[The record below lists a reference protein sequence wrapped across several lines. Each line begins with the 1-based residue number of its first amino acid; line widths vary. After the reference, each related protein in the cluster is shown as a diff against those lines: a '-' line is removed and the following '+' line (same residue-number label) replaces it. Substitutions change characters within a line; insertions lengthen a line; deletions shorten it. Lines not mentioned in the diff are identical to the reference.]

1 MEVIHL
7 NRKNKLDEMTLN
19 RINELRFRAL
29 IFKMLKAT
37 NNNLFTVIEYI
48 KSTRNFIEFDLQS
61 IVAIIKEII
70 EDRYTPTIDEII
82 KINLL
87 LGLTIREIADKLEM
101 NESTIKM
108 HIYRNKNNIN
118 TIIIYPRLKKEYSQE
133 IRKFL
138 REYSKFNIS
147 MNKVYKT

>member
-147 MNKVYKT
+147 MNKGYKT

>member
-37 NNNLFTVIEYI
+37 NNNLFKVIEYI

>member
-37 NNNLFTVIEYI
+37 NNNLFKVIEYI

-87 LGLTIREIADKLEM
+87 LG
-101 NESTIKM
+101 
-108 HIYRNKNNIN
+108 
-118 TIIIYPRLKKEYSQE
+118 
-133 IRKFL
+133 
-138 REYSKFNIS
+138 
-147 MNKVYKT
+147 

>member
-138 REYSKFNIS
+138 KEYSKFSIS
-147 MNKVYKT
+147 MNKVYRT

>member
-147 MNKVYKT
+147 MNKVYRT

>member
-37 NNNLFTVIEYI
+37 NNNLFKVIEYI

-70 EDRYTPTIDEII
+70 EDRYTPTIDEVI